1 MSKGMTYKW
10 RNRPDTIT
18 GNAKAIVKNYIALK
32 MIKLEEKGEPVSKPS
47 EIKPV
52 GIFTEPL
59 KGLIHNTYPHRTPRK
74 TGSSSYIR
82 AGVPRGKREYA
93 KVQKE
98 ADNKYSKY
106 G

>member
-1 MSKGMTYKW
+1 MSKGMTDKW

-18 GNAKAIVKNYIALK
+18 GNAKAIVKNYVALK

-52 GIFTEPL
+52 G
-59 KGLIHNTYPHRTPRK
+59 TYRKPPDAITRETFPHRVGGQR
-74 TGSSSYIR
+74 SSSYIR
-82 AGVPRGKREYA
+82 AGVPRGKRNGKA
-93 KVQKE
+93 PRP
-98 ADNKYSKY
+98 SS